1 MSISEIPGGDIAADT
16 STQGQLNVFGYVYGH
31 IASGDSDWYRAWLEA
46 GRAYTFTMIDWDSP
60 DYTNDFPF
68 DSLVGLRDQNG
79 TLLATGSEDLLVSK
93 DDSVLTFTPTR
104 TGIYFVT
111 ANGYQDSGSYIL
123 QMSTTGGAGD
133 LPEDASTPRQ
143 LSTTGPVSSQIDVAS
158 DIDWVRMQLSA
169 SSGYVVELTG
179 TLPTPALGLFDADG
193 NYLNPIEAGRGFT
206 VPGDGTY
213 YLEVGDQYFDS
224 VGSYTLRLST
234 QPSLIVTDTEVN
246 ESASS
251 VTFTISLSAPA
262 TTAVTFRASTV
273 EYGTAR
279 GGEDYINTSQ
289 FLSIP
294 AGQTSTT
301 LVVRLL
307 PDTRFEPDEL
317 LFVSVDEAI
326 GAVTTAASIGFAF
339 VIDDDAGKV
348 ALPADELVT
357 LQWHLYPDTG
367 ANVLPVWGDYTGAGV
382 RVAVF
387 DQGIERSHPEL
398 NDNLLV
404 TLGRDAATL
413 VSGGDPKGADDNHG
427 TAVAGV
433 IAAERNASEGVGV
446 AYDADLVSIY
456 SPLLLS
462 EMVNGNVIANAYTYA
477 LGADVLND
485 SWGFAPQSED
495 YAQNFPWAFLDNFA
509 TPAFA
514 AEGAALQ
521 KLADQGRGGLG
532 TIVVQSAGNSYDFGD
547 DTNLHNFQN
556 SRYVITVAATDYNGD
571 VTAYSSPGASVLIAA
586 PGGGGDNPL
595 SDIWTTDRTGSQGY
609 ADDDFTSITG
619 TSFSAPIVSGVV
631 ALMLQANKGLGYR
644 DVQQILAYSAH
655 ITSVDNNDWRYN
667 GAGNWN
673 GGGLH
678 YDAEFHDLGFGL
690 VDARAAVR
698 LAESWSTPAATSAND
713 VQLSSRLATPV
724 AIPDG
729 TSSVTQSQT
738 VTQAIDVE
746 RVEVTID
753 IQHPYIGDLGLLL
766 TSPTGTESW
775 LLWRAGQTGAS
786 PFGSTQADIN
796 FTFDTVL
803 SMGESS
809 VGRWDLTVFDLET
822 GDVGTLRSWTLNLV
836 GKADSSDDTY
846 VYSDE
851 YAEALANKAERGT
864 LSDSGGTDTLNAAMT
879 TGRVVIDLNPGAS
892 STIDGALL
900 KIAAGSTLEN
910 AWGGDGNDSLTGNA
924 AANKLFGGRG
934 NDRLNGGAGNDALD
948 GGAGTDTADFNG
960 QRASF
965 LVTRTGTGWTVEDR
979 VGSQGRDTVAAV
991 ERLEFDNIGLAFD
1004 LSGSAGFTAQIIR
1017 GLFGKAFLGEEA
1029 YVGIGMQLF
1038 DGGTSYQDIVNLAI
1052 GTGLFEQLAGSRS
1065 NTDFCRLLWT
1075 NVVGSAPTANDIAP
1089 FVAQLNA
1096 GVFTQGSLGL
1106 LACQLELNTLSA
1118 DLVGLASTG
1127 IEYTPF
1133 G

>member
-1 MSISEIPGGDIAADT
+1 MSISEIPGGDIAADAT
-16 STQGQLNVFGYVYGH
+16 TQGQLNVFGYVYGY

-60 DYTNDFPF
+60 DYANDFPF

-79 TLLATGSEDLLVSK
+79 TLLATGSEDLLVSN

-143 LSTTGPVSSQIDVAS
+143 LSTTGSVSSQIEVAS

-193 NYLNPIEAGRGFT
+193 NYLNPVEAGRGFT

-251 VTFTISLSAPA
+251 VSFTISLSAPA
-262 TTAVTFRASTV
+262 ATAVTFRASTV
-273 EYGTAR
+273 DYGTAR
-279 GGEDYINTSQ
+279 GGEDYVFTSQ

-326 GAVTTAASIGFAF
+326 GAVTNAASIGFAF

-367 ANVLPVWGDYTGAGV
+367 ANVLPVWSDYTGAGV

-413 VSGGDPKGADDNHG
+413 VTGGDPKGVDDNHG
-427 TAVAGV
+427 TSVAGV
-433 IAAERNASEGVGV
+433 IAAERNSSEGVGV

-477 LGADVLND
+477 LNADVLND

-556 SRYVITVAATDYNGD
+556 SRYVITVAATDYNG
-571 VTAYSSPGASVLIAA
+571 
-586 PGGGGDNPL
+586 
-595 SDIWTTDRTGSQGY
+595 
-609 ADDDFTSITG
+609 
-619 TSFSAPIVSGVV
+619 
-631 ALMLQANKGLGYR
+631 
-644 DVQQILAYSAH
+644 
-655 ITSVDNNDWRYN
+655 
-667 GAGNWN
+667 AGNWN

-698 LAESWSTPAATSAND
+698 LAESWTTPAATSAND
-713 VQLSSRLATPV
+713 VQLSSRVATPV

-851 YAEALANKAERGT
+851 YAEAVANKAERGT
-864 LSDSGGTDTLNAAMT
+864 LSDSGGTDTLNAAMA

-900 KIAAGSTLEN
+900 KIAAGTTLEN

-924 AANKLFGGRG
+924 AVNKLFGGRG
-934 NDRLNGGAGNDALD
+934 NDRLNGGTGNDALD
-948 GGAGTDTADFNG
+948 GGAGVDTADFNG
-960 QRASF
+960 QRASY
-965 LVTRTGTGWTVEDR
+965 LVTRTPTGWTVEDR
-979 VGSQGRDTVAAV
+979 AGSQGRDTVAAV

-1004 LSGSAGFTAQIIR
+1004 LTGSAGFTAQIIR

>member
-1 MSISEIPGGDIAADT
+1 MSISEIPGGDLAADAT
-16 STQGQLNVFGYVYGH
+16 TQGQLNVFGYVYGY
-31 IASGDSDWYRAWLEA
+31 ISTGDTDWYRAWLEA
-46 GRAYTFTMIDWDSP
+46 GRTYTFTMVDWDSP
-60 DYTNDFPF
+60 DYPNDFPF
-68 DSLVGLRDQNG
+68 DSLFGLRDAAG
-79 TLLATGSEDLLVSK
+79 TLLATGSEDLLVSA
-93 DDSVLTFTPTR
+93 DDSTLSFTPTR
-104 TGIYFVT
+104 TGVYYLSAT
-111 ANGYQDSGSYIL
+111 GYQDTGSYIL
-123 QMSTTGGAGD
+123 QMTTSGGAND
-133 LPEDASTPRQ
+133 LPEDF
-143 LSTTGPVSSQIDVAS
+143 TTTRLLTTTTPVSSQIEVAS
-158 DIDWVRMQLSA
+158 DIDWVEMRLSA
-169 SSGYVVELTG
+169 SSGYVVDLTG
-179 TLPTPALGLFDADG
+179 TLPTPALGLFDANG
-193 NYLNPIEAGRGFT
+193 NYLNPIEAGRGFS
-206 VPGDGTY
+206 VPADGTY
-213 YLEVGDQYFDS
+213 YLEVGDQFFDS
-224 VGSYTLRLST
+224 VGTYTARLST
-234 QPSLIVTDTEVN
+234 QPTLIVSDTEVD
-246 ESASS
+246 ESAAS
-251 VTFTISLSAPA
+251 VTFTISLSAPSS
-262 TTAVTFRASTV
+262 TAVTFRASTIDI
-273 EYGTAR
+273 GTAR
-279 GGEDYINTSQ
+279 SGEDYVFTSQ

-294 AGQTSTT
+294 AGRTSTT
-301 LVVRLL
+301 LVVKLL

-317 LFVSVDEAI
+317 LFVSIDEAI
-326 GAVTTAASIGFAF
+326 GAVTTAASLGLAF
-339 VIDDDAGKV
+339 VYDDDAGKV
-348 ALPADELVT
+348 VLPADDLVT
-357 LQWHLYPDTG
+357 LQWHLYPTVG
-367 ANVLPVWGDYTGAGV
+367 ADVLPVWADYTGAGI

-398 NDNLLV
+398 NDNLLT

-413 VSGGDPKGADDNHG
+413 VTGGDPKGAGDNHG

-433 IAAERNASEGVGV
+433 IAAERNGSDGVGV
-446 AYDADLVSIY
+446 AYDADLISIY
-456 SPLLLS
+456 SPLLLD

-477 LGADVLND
+477 LNADVLND
-485 SWGFAPQSED
+485 SWGFAPQSDE

-556 SRYVITVAATDYNGD
+556 SRYVVTVAATDYNGD
-571 VTAYSSPGASVLIAA
+571 VTAYSSPGASVLISA

-595 SDIWTTDRTGSQGY
+595 SDIWTTDRTGAQGY
-609 ADDDFTSITG
+609 ADDNFTSITG

-631 ALMLQANKGLGYR
+631 ALMLQANRGLGYR

-655 ITSVDNNDWRYN
+655 ITSVDANDWRYN

-690 VDARAAVR
+690 VDARSAVR
-698 LAESWSTPAATSAND
+698 LAESWTSPAATSAND
-713 VQLSSRLATPV
+713 VQLSSRLATSAP
-724 AIPDG
+724 IPDG

-796 FTFDTVL
+796 FTFNTVL

-822 GDVGTLRSWTLNLV
+822 GDVGTLRSWTLNLI
-836 GKADSSDDTY
+836 GKADSSDDVY
-846 VYSDE
+846 IYSDE
-851 YAEALANKAERGT
+851 FSEALAVKPERGT
-864 LSDSGGTDTLNAAMT
+864 LTDSAGNDTLNAAMAT
-879 TGRVVIDLNPGAS
+879 ERVVIDLNGGGS

-900 KIAAGSTLEN
+900 KIATGTTLEN
-910 AWGGDGNDSLTGNA
+910 AWGGDGNDSLTGNP

-934 NDRLNGGAGNDALD
+934 NDRLNGGGGADSLD
-948 GGAGTDTADFNG
+948 GGAGVDTADFSG
-960 QRASF
+960 LRSSF
-965 LVTRTGTGWTVEDR
+965 LVTRTATGWTVEDR
-979 VGSQGRDTVAAV
+979 LGSQGRDTVVGA

-1004 LSGSAGFTAQIIR
+1004 LTGSAGFTAQIIR

-1038 DGGTSYQDIVNLAI
+1038 DNGTTYQDIVNLAI

-1118 DLVGLASTG
+1118 ELVGLASTG